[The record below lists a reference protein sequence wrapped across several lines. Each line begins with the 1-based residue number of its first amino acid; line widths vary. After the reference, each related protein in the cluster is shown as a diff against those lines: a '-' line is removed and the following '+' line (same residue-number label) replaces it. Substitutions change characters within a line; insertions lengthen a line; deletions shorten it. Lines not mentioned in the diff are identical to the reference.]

1 MNTEYAYL
9 VCIWQA
15 SAAEIRSG
23 RYRLA
28 MIRWGIAGPG
38 GIAARFAGAMTRV
51 DDGQIVAVAS
61 RSAER
66 AAAFA
71 DRFDVTAR
79 YDDYRALADDPTVDA
94 VYVATPH
101 ARHEADTLGYLGAG
115 KHVLCEKPAALN
127 ATQARRMVDAAAAGG
142 RFLMEA
148 VWSRFL
154 PSYRRLVEVLGS
166 GRIGTPLQVEGTFG
180 FRRPLDPTHRLFDRN
195 LGGGALLDL
204 GIYPIQLCTL
214 VLGPIEHIA
223 GGGVIGP
230 TGVDEQVAAVLR
242 HERGGLGVIQAAITV
257 PLACTARISGSDGWI
272 DLPAFMHCPTSFTVT
287 GGVSQPEVVDASFEG
302 DGFEFEIAEVHRCLA
317 AGLTESPT
325 MPWSETVALAEAM
338 DTVRAQIGLTYP
350 GE

>member
-1 MNTEYAYL
+1 
-9 VCIWQA
+9 
-15 SAAEIRSG
+15 
-23 RYRLA
+23 

-38 GIAARFAGAMTRV
+38 GIAARFAEAMTLV
-51 DDGQIVAVAS
+51 EDGRIVAVAS
-61 RSAER
+61 RSEER
-66 AAAFA
+66 AGAFA
-71 DRFDVTAR
+71 DRFDVAAR
-79 YDDYRALADDPTVDA
+79 YGDYRALADDPSVDA

-101 ARHEADTLGYLGAG
+101 SRHEADTRLYLSAG
-115 KHVLCEKPAALN
+115 KHVLCEKPLALSG
-127 ATQARRMVDAAAAGG
+127 TQARRMVDAAATSGT
-142 RFLMEA
+142 FLMEA

-154 PSYRRLVEVLGS
+154 PSYRALVDVLGR

-180 FRRPLDPTHRLFDRN
+180 FRRPVDPAHRLFDPR

-214 VLGPIEHIA
+214 VLGPIGQLA
-223 GGGVIGP
+223 AGGVIGA

-287 GGVSQPEVVDASFEG
+287 AGTSRPEVVDATFEG
-302 DGFEFEIAEVHRCLA
+302 NGYEFEIAEVHRCLA

-325 MPWSETVALAEAM
+325 MPLAETLALAEAM
-338 DTVRAQIGLTYP
+338 DGIRAQIGLTYP